1 MMMMIH
7 RERKRERQVVRQMES
22 ETETVR
28 RAQEQCDRVEERL
41 EGGQAGCL
49 DGFSAPRGWLA
60 VPPALCTCPAA
71 TANPEA
77 LAPLFY
83 QLLHKRPGSTSQAEN
98 RDK

>member
-1 MMMMIH
+1 MMMIH
-7 RERKRERQVVRQMES
+7 RERKRERQIVRQIES

-28 RAQEQCDRVEERL
+28 CAQEQCDRVEERL

-60 VPPALCTCPAA
+60 VPAALFTCLAD
-71 TANPEA
+71 TTNPVV

-83 QLLHKRPGSTSQAEN
+83 QPLHKLPGSTSQAEN
-98 RDK
+98 KDK